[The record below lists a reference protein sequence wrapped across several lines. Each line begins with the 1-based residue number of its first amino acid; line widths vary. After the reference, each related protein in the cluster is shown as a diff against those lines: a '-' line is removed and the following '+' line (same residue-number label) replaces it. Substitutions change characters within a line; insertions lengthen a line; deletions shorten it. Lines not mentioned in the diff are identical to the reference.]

1 MQTRAKPLVD
11 LKVEDVD
18 DYVGFA
24 VEEHDVPTDEH
35 VSAIGRRWR
44 QTMLQL
50 FGAGVQTLLQ
60 TRRQCAADDQLLFQT
75 GRKPISLSE
84 SRREM
89 SFVLGV
95 PSADLLLVVL
105 VVVVVAIL
113 VADLFVMFI
122 VALAMAVA
130 VIVIL
135 G

>member
-1 MQTRAKPLVD
+1 MKN
-11 LKVEDVD
+11 VD

-35 VSAIGRRWR
+35 VGAIGRRWR
-44 QTMLQL
+44 ETMLQL

-60 TRRQCAADDQLLFQT
+60 TRWQCAADDQLLFQT
-75 GRKPISLSE
+75 GRKLISLSE

-89 SFVLGV
+89 TFVLGV
-95 PSADLLLVVL
+95 PAADLLLVVL

-113 VADLFVMFI
+113 VADLLVMFI
-122 VALAMAVA
+122 AAFAVTVVVI

>member
-1 MQTRAKPLVD
+1 
-11 LKVEDVD
+11 
-18 DYVGFA
+18 
-24 VEEHDVPTDEH
+24 
-35 VSAIGRRWR
+35 
-44 QTMLQL
+44 MLQL

-75 GRKPISLSE
+75 GRKLISLSE

-89 SFVLGV
+89 TFVLGV

-113 VADLFVMFI
+113 VAGLLVMFI